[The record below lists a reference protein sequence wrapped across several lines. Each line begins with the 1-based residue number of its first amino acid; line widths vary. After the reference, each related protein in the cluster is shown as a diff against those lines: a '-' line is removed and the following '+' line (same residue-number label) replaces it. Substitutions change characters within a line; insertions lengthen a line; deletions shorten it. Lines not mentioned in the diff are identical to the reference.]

1 MRSIFPILF
10 LSLLIS
16 GCSLFGSD
24 EEPAEILFTVQN
36 FSAEELSIT
45 TTGKKSGLNI
55 AKSDFTG
62 NDGGHVP
69 GSTESFST
77 DNDGMMTV
85 MFSFLNENSELS
97 EGEIELELREDWQ
110 WSVNFQVGSA
120 DYNPLDTC
128 FGCQFYESFELNPMA
143 LGNSETEADSLYVV
157 VGGNYISEPVVY

>member
-1 MRSIFPILF
+1 MRPFYSILF

-36 FSAEELSIT
+36 FSAEELSIS
-45 TTGKKSGLNI
+45 TTGVKSGLNI
-55 AKSDFTG
+55 SKNDFSG

-69 GSTESFST
+69 GSTESFNT

-85 MFSFLNENSELS
+85 TFSFLNENSKLS
-97 EGEIELELREDWQ
+97 EGEFEIELREDWQ
-110 WSVNFQVGSA
+110 WSINFQIGSA
-120 DYNPLDTC
+120 DYNPLDNC

-143 LGNSETEADSLYVV
+143 LDNSETEADSLYVV
-157 VGGNYISEPVVY
+157 VGGNYISEPVIY